1 MEKNTK
7 NQNNNNNNVDAEND
21 ENFEDQEQMLDDDYL
36 IQLHRYLQEK
46 KLERKQAEQEAN
58 KLDGRVKMLK
68 GEEEK
73 NLKKIEVTR
82 RKTDKKMA
90 QQAKNEE
97 DFRQFA
103 AKDDIVLL

>member
-1 MEKNTK
+1 MEKNTM
-7 NQNNNNNNVDAEND
+7 NQNDNNNMNIEND
-21 ENFEDQEQMLDDDYL
+21 ENYEDQEQMLDDDYL

-73 NLKKIEVTR
+73 NL
-82 RKTDKKMA
+82 RKTEGGNGTN
-90 QQAKNEE
+90 AKN
-97 DFRQFA
+97 DKTTAIVIRQA
-103 AKDDIVLL
+103 GTRNRK